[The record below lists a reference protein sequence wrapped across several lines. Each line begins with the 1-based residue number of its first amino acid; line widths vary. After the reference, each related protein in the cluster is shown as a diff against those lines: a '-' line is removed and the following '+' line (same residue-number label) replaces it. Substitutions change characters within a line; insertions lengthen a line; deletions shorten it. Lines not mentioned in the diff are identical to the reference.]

1 MQSKTVSSLP
11 SAMKLLEVASLDGPQ
26 AMKLVERPVPRPNP
40 DQVLVKVMAAGVNFG
55 DVMSARG
62 TPPIYPETPFIAGA
76 EFCGEVVATGGEN
89 PPYPLGSRVIG
100 LTSGAFA
107 EYVTVPS
114 AALMPLPESWS
125 FTQGAAYFAA
135 STTAYACIR
144 TFGGIAEGE
153 SVLIHAAAG
162 GVGQVAIRLARHFG
176 ARVFATAST
185 PEKLEIARRLGA
197 DELIDYVEE
206 DFVAEIRERTNGRG
220 VDLVLEMVGGE
231 TFGKSLEAVVPFG
244 RVVVFGNASGK
255 KAAIDNVGLFYPHA
269 VNLIGYNMGDLMQR
283 PDMMGPMLAEIDA
296 LVELGVLRPDEP
308 EAHPLSSGPDVLSA
322 MEKRETAGKHV
333 LIP

>member
-11 SAMKLLEVASLDGPQ
+11 PTMKLLEVDSLDGPQ
-26 AMKLVERPVPRPNP
+26 AMKLVERPVPKPGP

-62 TPPIYPETPFIAGA
+62 TPPIHPRTPYIAGA
-76 EFCGEVVATGGEN
+76 EFSGAVVATGGEN
-89 PPYPLGSRVIG
+89 SPYMPGSRAIG

-107 EYVTVPS
+107 EYVAVPY
-114 AALMPLPESWS
+114 AALMPLPESWT
-125 FTQGAAYFAA
+125 FAQGAAYFAV

-144 TFGGIAEGE
+144 TFGGISEGK

-162 GVGQVAIRLARHFG
+162 GVGQAAVRLAKHFG
-176 ARVFATAST
+176 ARVFATASSS
-185 PEKLEIARRLGA
+185 EKLEIARRLGA
-197 DELIDYVEE
+197 DELIDYVKE
-206 DFVAEIRERTNGRG
+206 DFVAEVRERTNGRG

-255 KAAIDNVGLFYPHA
+255 KATIDNVGLFYPHA
-269 VNLIGYNMGDLMQR
+269 VQLIGYNMGDMMMR

-296 LVELGVLRPDEP
+296 LVELGVLSPDEP
-308 EAHPLSSGPDVLSA
+308 TAHPLSSGPDVLSA